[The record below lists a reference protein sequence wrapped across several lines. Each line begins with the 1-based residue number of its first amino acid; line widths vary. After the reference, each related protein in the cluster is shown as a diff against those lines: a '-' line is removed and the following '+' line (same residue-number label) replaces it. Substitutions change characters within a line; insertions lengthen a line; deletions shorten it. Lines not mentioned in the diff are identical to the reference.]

1 MQMKIEQEKTKSKKM
16 EEQVI
21 EEQRM
26 SKEKLRNSQEESIR
40 AVVSEIDKKLQT
52 SKQRR
57 LEGNFN
63 EVQRMLVGGTY
74 REIQE
79 IVATTAKER
88 RSW

>member
-1 MQMKIEQEKTKSKKM
+1 M

-63 EVQRMLVGGTY
+63 EV
-74 REIQE
+74 
-79 IVATTAKER
+79 
-88 RSW
+88 